1 MKNFN
6 IIHYKECPQC
16 NFHIDSLSKYAYDNN
31 ICPKCGYTTG
41 YGSVT
46 LNKSIEVYGSNSGGL
61 LTK

>member
-31 ICPKCGYTTG
+31 LCPKCGYTTG
-41 YGSVT
+41 YGSSTPVIPSDINNHT
-46 LNKSIEVYGSNSGGL
+46 GL

>member
-31 ICPKCGYTTG
+31 LCPKCGFTTG
-41 YGSVT
+41 YWDSYT
-46 LNKSIEVYGSNSGGL
+46 
-61 LTK
+61 